1 MNFIYRFICWLNRML
16 DGFRVFDFLAPLAI
30 RLYLA
35 PIFFVAGMNKY
46 ADLESTTEWFGNAEW
61 GLGLPY
67 ADILAKLATGTEIIG
82 AVLLVLGLAVRWV
95 SIPLMITMAVA
106 ALKVHF
112 HNGWQFIADT
122 SSAFAS
128 PKLGPLAFEDMS
140 GTIERLQK
148 AREILQEHGNYG
160 WLTEKGNIVISNNGM
175 EMAVTYFIMLL
186 VLFFM
191 GGGKVFSIDFWLR
204 RRCPQ
209 KKIKTKTVVQPEPPN
224 PTASSIAPAADPAE

>member
-1 MNFIYRFICWLNRML
+1 MNLLYRFICWLNRLL

-35 PIFFVAGMNKY
+35 PIFWVAGMNKLE
-46 ADLESTTEWFGNAEW
+46 DLDATIEWFGNPDW

-67 ADILAKLATGTEIIG
+67 PDILARLATGTELVG

-95 SIPLMITMAVA
+95 SIPLMVTMAVA
-106 ALKVHF
+106 ALKVHAV
-112 HNGWQFIADT
+112 NGWQFIADT

-128 PKLGPLAFEDMS
+128 GHLGPLAFEDMS
-140 GTIERLQK
+140 GAAERLQK
-148 AREILQEHGNYG
+148 AREILQEHGNYD
-160 WLTEKGNIVISNNGM
+160 WLMETGNFVISNNGM
-175 EMAVTYFIMLL
+175 EMAATYFIMLL

-209 KKIKTKTVVQPEPPN
+209 KKPKQKKMAIEPAP
-224 PTASSIAPAADPAE
+224 PAPQPAADAAPRE

>member
-1 MNFIYRFICWLNRML
+1 MKYLYRFICWLNRLL

-46 ADLESTTEWFGNAEW
+46 ANLEATTNWFES

-67 ADILAKLATGTEIIG
+67 PDILAKLATGTEIIG

-106 ALKVHF
+106 ALKVHAV
-112 HNGWQFIADT
+112 NGWQFVADS

-128 PKLGPLAFEDMS
+128 EHLGPLAFEDMS
-140 GTIERLQK
+140 GAAERLQK
-148 AREILQEHGNYG
+148 AREILQEYG
-160 WLTEKGNIVISNNGM
+160 HYDWLTETGNFVISNNGM

-204 RRCPQ
+204 RRCPKKKQ
-209 KKIKTKTVVQPEPPN
+209 KQELVVEREREPALKPLSAKPE
-224 PTASSIAPAADPAE
+224 ASATPR